1 MTERDVIGMIDHT
14 ILKQNVKKTEIA
26 KACEDALEY
35 GFYSVCVYPV
45 HIKTCKKILDDSG
58 VKVATVVGFPH
69 GETLSKSKA
78 AEARQVI
85 KEGADEIDMVMCI
98 SKAKEGKWNYVE
110 KDIKGVVDAAEG
122 APVKVIIE
130 TCLLTDEEI
139 TEACK
144 AAARAGAAFVKT
156 STGFVGEGATEKNVA
171 LMKEAVKNKC
181 EVKAAGGIR
190 TLEQAMAMAR
200 AGATRIG
207 TSAGVAIAKELTGR

>member
-14 ILKQNVKKTEIA
+14 ILKQTASKTEIA
-26 KACEDALEY
+26 QACEDALEY

-45 HIKTCKKILDDSG
+45 QIKTCKKILDGSG

-69 GETLSKSKA
+69 GETLSKTKA

-85 KEGADEIDMVMCI
+85 KEGADEIDMVMCL

-110 KDIKGVVDAAEG
+110 KDIKGVVEAAEG
-122 APVKVIIE
+122 APVKVILE
-130 TCLLTDEEI
+130 TCLLTDNEI

-144 AAARAGAAFVKT
+144 AAMRAGAAFVKT
-156 STGFVGEGATEKNVA
+156 STGFVGEGATVKNVE
-171 LMKEAVKNKC
+171 LMKETVKNKC

-190 TLEQAMAMAR
+190 TLDQAMAMAK

-207 TSAGVAIAKELTGR
+207 TSSGVAIAKELMGK